1 MHLTRILPLII
12 REQAAAA
19 KINQPEP
26 AVRHEDIVPGAYVRV
41 NQSGPIEQP
50 HRRPQDQGAVAVSLR
65 LSWFRR
71 EKPVKMDAWHVVH
84 YEDASG
90 GDLGVGAGDREIG
103 ITGEQLSRSI
113 ELTGLVFV

>member
-19 KINQPEP
+19 KINQSEP
-26 AVRHEDIVPGAYVRV
+26 PVRHEDIVAGAYVRV
-41 NQSGPIEQP
+41 NQAGPIEQP

-71 EKPVKMDAWHVVH
+71 EKPVKMDACQVVH
-84 YEDASG
+84 YKDAFG
-90 GDLGVGAGDREIG
+90 GDLGVGPGDGKIG
-103 ITGEQLSRSI
+103 ITGEQLSGS
-113 ELTGLVFV
+113 